1 MIHRLSASGGRYWDI
16 VISAFGEYLG
26 IELRHW
32 TFAVP
37 FCRLLFLVL
46 PGAVVLLSQLHPKSF
61 ISTHRH
67 VIIDA
72 LHVLGFLSLAD
83 QSFSIWDLLGAA
95 LVMVSFDMFQRA
107 LDRDASN
114 ADESDPRP
122 QASSPAETVLTR
134 TRSVHSVLAKSNTQA
149 SPKLIKDDQT
159 SANTDPGGSD
169 SRPNTADSKEGDVV
183 RLQRAVAE
191 LKTANKAKEILLRS
205 TREELRNAR
214 ETLNTTFAEYC
225 SLRDELKTIRQSLAR
240 DHQAV
245 VYRKDIELFALR
257 KANEQKEK
265 YIMEHDAKFEDV
277 FKQQKATVELKD
289 AQLKMLKERLAFL
302 DRQAGPKSASDRD
315 ENMDG
320 DHALEVRLLK
330 IKKGKAARQS
340 GDLDATDSQTLDAD
354 EVKDATIATLR
365 EQLALAKKAAAEVV
379 NQQGEL
385 QRAWDIAK
393 KMQAALRQER
403 ELHTQTKEQLQEITV
418 RLEEGQ
424 KQARADNSG
433 RLPTIEEDKHEL
445 EAMFDAAQED
455 NLRLYAEVES
465 LEKRLREANARMF
478 TAEQASEAL
487 QQQIELEKAI
497 NSDLEAARPSVVHR
511 VHFQKMEGQ
520 LKEVRQG
527 ALSAACTFPYFL
539 CLDADY
545 THPDQS
551 RDALASK
558 NVEIDLLKKTIAGK
572 NDYVADLKAEV
583 DAAVSFHTQDQEEIE
598 RLKQVVAELQ
608 ATKEQLMRDHE
619 RLASQRARQ
628 RMTTADRASVRS
640 SGVTLIQELSPSL
653 TRPSDDTSPI
663 EALPPM
669 PVHVASEPR
678 TDSMQK
684 TPKRHMRSRS
694 TPDRLNLTS
703 NDAPASES
711 RGSKRRSLGLKDMMK
726 RIVKKD
732 TKPDAANT
740 STPVNTGIQPEN
752 VRGKTPLSTKDKNT
766 ILRPSTAGPTTKSL
780 EQQAV
785 HSPRS
790 VEVLDAVR
798 PQVERSHTPRY
809 YAADAAK
816 ENGPERPSTAAAN
829 MKADQDGNRQP
840 TSRNWGVP

>member
-1 MIHRLSASGGRYWDI
+1 
-16 VISAFGEYLG
+16 
-26 IELRHW
+26 LRHW
-32 TFAVP
+32 TFAFP

-46 PGAVVLLSQLHPKSF
+46 PGAVVLLGQLHPKSF
-61 ISTHRH
+61 ISTRRH
-67 VIIDA
+67 FIIYA

-83 QSFSIWDLLGAA
+83 QALNIWDLLGAA

-114 ADESDPRP
+114 ADESDHRP
-122 QASSPAETVLTR
+122 QASSPAETLLTR
-134 TRSVHSVLAKSNTQA
+134 TPSVHSVLAKSDTQA
-149 SPKLIKDDQT
+149 SPRLVNDDQT
-159 SANTDPGGSD
+159 SANTELEGSG
-169 SRPNTADSKEGDVV
+169 SRLNTADTKEGDVG
-183 RLQRAVAE
+183 RLHRAVAE
-191 LKTANKAKEILLRS
+191 LKTASKAKEILLRS

-214 ETLNTTFAEYC
+214 GTLNTTFAEYC
-225 SLRDELKTIRQSLAR
+225 SLRDEIKTIRQSLAR

-245 VYRKDIELFALR
+245 IYRKDIELFALR
-257 KANEQKEK
+257 KGNEQKEK
-265 YIMEHDAKFEDV
+265 YIMEHDARFEEV
-277 FKQQKATVELKD
+277 FNQQKATVELKD

-302 DRQAGPKSASDRD
+302 ERQAGLKTASDRD
-315 ENMDG
+315 ENMAG

-330 IKKGKAARQS
+330 IKKGKAARQR
-340 GDLDATDSQTLDAD
+340 GDPDATDSQTLDAD
-354 EVKDATIATLR
+354 EEKDATIATLR
-365 EQLALAKKAAAEVV
+365 EQLTLAKKAAAEVV

-393 KMQAALRQER
+393 KMQTALRQER
-403 ELHTQTKEQLQEITV
+403 ELHTQTKEQLQEMTV

-424 KQARADNSG
+424 KQARADNTG

-455 NLRLYAEVES
+455 NLRLYVEIES

-487 QQQIELEKAI
+487 RQQIKLEKAI
-497 NSDLEAARPSVVHR
+497 NSDSEAARPSVVHR

-527 ALSAACTFPYFL
+527 PLSATSFTFPYLL

-551 RDALASK
+551 REALASK
-558 NVEIDLLKKTIAGK
+558 NDEIHFLKKTIAGK
-572 NDYVADLKAEV
+572 IDYVAELKAEV
-583 DAAVSFHTQDQEEIE
+583 DAAVSFHTQDQDEIE
-598 RLKQVVAELQ
+598 RLKQLVAELQ
-608 ATKEQLMRDHE
+608 TTKEQLMRDHE
-619 RLASQRARQ
+619 RLASQRTRQ
-628 RMTTADRASVRS
+628 RMTTADRASARS

-669 PVHVASEPR
+669 PMHVASQAR
-678 TDSMQK
+678 TSSIQK

-703 NDAPASES
+703 NDAPASEL
-711 RGSKRRSLGLKDMMK
+711 RGLRRRSLGLKDMMK

-732 TKPDAANT
+732 TKPDAVNT
-740 STPVNTGIQPEN
+740 STPVPTEIQLKS
-752 VRGKTPLSTKDKNT
+752 VSGKAALSTKDKNA
-766 ILRPSTAGPTTKSL
+766 ILRPSTAGPTAKSL
-780 EQQAV
+780 EHQAV

-798 PQVERSHTPRY
+798 PQAERRHTPRY

-816 ENGPERPSTAAAN
+816 ENEPERPSTAAADL
-829 MKADQDGNRQP
+829 KAGQDVNSQP
-840 TSRNWGVP
+840 TSRRSWGAT